1 MLGSIFALTSAFFWA
16 SAVILF
22 KKSGEV
28 FSPVSLN
35 IYKNFVALILISLT
49 MLILN
54 IPFFPDKPIN
64 DWLLLALSGF
74 LGITLADLF
83 FFMSL
88 NRLNASLFAIVE
100 CLYLPSVIFF
110 SFIFLGE
117 DLNTGAIIGGIL
129 ILSAVVVGSMRK
141 KNPPDKKSSENRVL
155 VSGIIIGCFSIIFM
169 AIGIVIIKELL
180 EHTDVFWATLVRL
193 AAGTVSLFIIV
204 LFHPKRKLYINELK
218 FSKAW
223 LIALPASVTGNYLA
237 LLCWMAGMKYT
248 TASRAAILNQMST
261 IFIFILAA
269 IFLKE
274 KITKNKSMAIVLALA
289 GACLTIFI

>member
-22 KKSGEV
+22 KKSGEA

-88 NRLNASLFAIVE
+88 NRLNAGLFAIVE

-117 DLNTGAIIGGIL
+117 NLSIGSVIGATL
-129 ILSAVVVGSMRK
+129 ILSAVFVGSTKRK
-141 KNPPDKKSSENRVL
+141 KDSKNRSPL
-155 VSGIIIGCFSIIFM
+155 SGIMIGCLSIIFL

-193 AAGTVSLFIIV
+193 TAGTISLFIIV
-204 LFHPKRKLYINELK
+204 LCHPKRKLYFNELK

-261 IFIFILAA
+261 VFIFILAA

-274 KITKNKSMAIVLALA
+274 KITINKSFAIALALT
-289 GACLTIFI
+289 GACLTIFT